1 MMAMMLLA
9 AWMGLNAQ
17 PSGLQLPTALP
28 SLGLIERRRTLKAA
42 SRNVSQ
48 VRALLAELCM
58 MAACRAPGAATPPAH
73 RWLVRCCLAAAPPP
87 LLVHGGPFA
96 GAPEDARHYPAARR
110 AESDSCCEVES
121 VR

>member
-17 PSGLQLPTALP
+17 PSTATADGPTISRFDRATANSEG
-28 SLGLIERRRTLKAA
+28 SLTQCESG
-42 SRNVSQ
+42 SRSLS
-48 VRALLAELCM
+48 RAV